1 MSAPASTEL
10 FTHVQPAPPA
20 PAERAP
26 ESVEAATEKS
36 IHRENRRVLL
46 LVCMVA
52 AFMVLAHFTPLGV
65 WITNVQLG
73 KERLR
78 DLGLAG
84 EGIFAAACALGVMLG
99 LPRLP
104 LCAAAGLLFG
114 FGEGLLASLAGS
126 VAGSYGAFLLA
137 RAGARRAVLA
147 RAERTPWLGRLL
159 ARPTLARVFWA
170 RQLMVPGILL
180 NVLLGVGRCGH
191 RVFLAGTLAG
201 HLPLNVVFSLMGSGL
216 GKDSLAHTLAQLL
229 GALAAVHLLGWL
241 LWRVLRREGARRDS
255 AK

>member
-1 MSAPASTEL
+1 
-10 FTHVQPAPPA
+10 
-20 PAERAP
+20 
-26 ESVEAATEKS
+26 VEAATQKS

-84 EGIFAAACALGVMLG
+84 EGMFAAACALGVMLG

-126 VAGSYGAFLLA
+126 AAGSYGAFILA

-159 ARPTLARVFWA
+159 ERPTLARVFWA

-191 RVFLAGTLAG
+191 RVFLTGTLAG
-201 HLPLNVVFSLMGSGL
+201 HLPLNVVFSLVGSGL

-241 LWRVLRREGARRDS
+241 LWRALQRGAGR
-255 AK
+255 

>member
-1 MSAPASTEL
+1 MSAPVSTEISP
-10 FTHVQPAPPA
+10 HA
-20 PAERAP
+20 PALP
-26 ESVEAATEKS
+26 ETISSAEPSCASVEVATEKS
-36 IHRENRRVLL
+36 IRKENRRVLV
-46 LVCMVA
+46 LVCVVA
-52 AFMVLAHFTPLGV
+52 AFMVVAHFTPLGA
-65 WITNVQLG
+65 WITQVQVW

-78 DLGLAG
+78 DLGWAG
-84 EGIFAAACALGVMLG
+84 EGVFAAACAVGVMLG

-114 FGEGLLASLAGS
+114 FGEGMLASLAGS

-147 RAERTPWLGRLL
+147 RAERSPWLGKLL
-159 ARPTLARVFWA
+159 ERPTLARVFWA

-191 RVFLAGTLAG
+191 RVFLTGTLAG
-201 HLPLNVVFSLMGSGL
+201 HLPLNVVFSLVGSGL

-241 LWRVLRREGARRDS
+241 LWRMLRREKTA
-255 AK
+255 